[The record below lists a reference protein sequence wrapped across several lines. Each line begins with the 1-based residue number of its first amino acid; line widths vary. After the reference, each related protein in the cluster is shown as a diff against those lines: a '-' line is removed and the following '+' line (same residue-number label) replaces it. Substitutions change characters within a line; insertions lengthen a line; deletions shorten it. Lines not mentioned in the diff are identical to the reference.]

1 MKRWEARRYAQV
13 IATLATQLGALW
25 TDVPPRLDEPDLS
38 PDVAPDIER
47 ALRSSHRALLDLGMR
62 EQQDLAKTPA
72 ALMVT
77 AFGRDEVQLQA
88 AQLGPRGLLIKPLTA
103 SALRSCI
110 REALRDPESP
120 PPESPAAG
128 PPQACGRDRNRAGRL
143 KTDQSSS
150 AIA

>member
-1 MKRWEARRYAQV
+1 MPGMDGLDLARR
-13 IATLATQLGALW
+13 
-25 TDVPPRLDEPDLS
+25 
-38 PDVAPDIER
+38 
-47 ALRSSHRALLDLGMR
+47 MR

-120 PPESPAAG
+120 RRKARRPALATAALPGPAWAQGAG
-128 PPQACGRDRNRAGRL
+128 GG
-143 KTDQSSS
+143 
-150 AIA
+150 